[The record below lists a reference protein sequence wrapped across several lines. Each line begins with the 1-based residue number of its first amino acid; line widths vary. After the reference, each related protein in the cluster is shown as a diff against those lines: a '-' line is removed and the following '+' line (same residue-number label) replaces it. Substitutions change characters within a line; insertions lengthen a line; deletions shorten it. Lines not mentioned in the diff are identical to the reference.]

1 MAMFVNLV
9 SLVAVHVQLL
19 QLAVLVIQLEI
30 MSLREAL
37 ADVLMD
43 TSKMEQCVNNVL
55 LVAVFVLQ

>member
-9 SLVAVHVQLL
+9 SLVAVHAQLL

-37 ADVLMD
+37 ADALMD